1 MADHQPIF
9 IKVAKYT
16 ITSTPAGLKTALLR
30 LIIYGALVYL
40 LAEFL
45 KWNVKQEAVS
55 NKFSEDS
62 AVEYVQSILLLL
74 SSTVFLYTSFKY
86 RSLFPLSFA
95 LFAFMMASLIREQ
108 DAFLDEHVYDGAWQ
122 TGAFSLLILASLLIY
137 RKKAIFFS
145 NLNNFVHQFSFGIL
159 LSGIVTTYIFARL
172 YGRKVFW
179 MAVMETQYIRDVKN
193 VSEESLE
200 LFGYALIL
208 IASVEFYLFAHA
220 KNIEIELKTHQ
231 AQSSFPIS
239 A

>member
-1 MADHQPIF
+1 MANHI
-9 IKVAKYT
+9 
-16 ITSTPAGLKTALLR
+16 ITSNPKGLKTAVLR
-30 LIIYGALVYL
+30 FIIYGTFIYL

-45 KWNVKQEAVS
+45 KWNVQHEAGN
-55 NKFSEDS
+55 NKFNEDS
-62 AVEYVQSILLLL
+62 AVEYVQSVLLFL
-74 SSTVFLYTSFKY
+74 SAIIYLYIAFKHKAI
-86 RSLFPLSFA
+86 FPLSFA

-122 TGAFSLLILASLLIY
+122 TGAFGLLVLATLLIY
-137 RKKAIFFS
+137 RKKELFFS
-145 NLNNFVHQFSFGIL
+145 NLNDFVHKFSFGIL

-179 MAVMETQYIRDVKN
+179 MAVMETQYTRDVKN

-208 IASVEFYLFAHA
+208 IASVEFFLLA
-220 KNIEIELKTHQ
+220 KAKSSAMELKMNKNQ
-231 AQSSFPIS
+231 PSLNIS

>member
-1 MADHQPIF
+1 VANHTF
-9 IKVAKYT
+9 I
-16 ITSTPAGLKTALLR
+16 SNPNGFKTAVLR
-30 LIIYGALVYL
+30 LIIYSALTYL

-45 KWNVKQEAVS
+45 KWNVQHETLS

-74 SSTVFLYTSFKY
+74 SSVIFLYTSFKY
-86 RSLFPLSFA
+86 NSLFPLSFA

-122 TGAFSLLILASLLIY
+122 TGAFSLLILATLLIY
-137 RKKAIFFS
+137 KKKAIFFS
-145 NLNNFVHQFSFGIL
+145 NLNQFVHQFSFGIL
-159 LSGIVTTYIFARL
+159 LSGIVTTYVFARL

-179 MAVMETQYIRDVKN
+179 MAVMEAQYARDVKN

-200 LFGYALIL
+200 LFGYSLIF
-208 IASVEFYLFAHA
+208 IASVEFYLFANA
-220 KNIEIELKTHQ
+220 KNNERELKTHQ
-231 AQSSFPIS
+231 GQASFPIS